1 VLLLEPTEVADR
13 IARLVAQYG
22 SDDKFC
28 AAVNERLGTNLTRQT
43 VIRWRTGKT
52 AVSRKWAQRL
62 AEFSGGRPED
72 FRVPSTWPEQVERRL
87 AEIDRKLQ
95 ELLRQRE

>member
-1 VLLLEPTEVADR
+1 VLSLEPTDVADR
-13 IARLVAQYG
+13 IAGLVANYS

-52 AVSRKWAQRL
+52 AVSRKWAERL
-62 AEFSGGRPED
+62 AEFTGDRPED
-72 FRVPSTWPEQVERRL
+72 FRVPSTWPERVERRL

-95 ELLRQRE
+95 ELLQRKT